1 MKKVFQIKLKSIA
14 KVFTLVVAASLVTFT
29 GCKSYDEDITDING
43 KLNQAITD
51 IATLKT
57 SVAALQTSVNGMT
70 YIKSITMGTDGKL
83 TITPSTGTAIVYDAK
98 NYVTYDI
105 ALTNNVLTVNGVNK
119 GTVAIPALT
128 FGADNKLMSGTTVV
142 ADLSSWVRSLTLS
155 ADNYLVINGTKS
167 TILIPAATVQSVD
180 VKGITISG
188 NVLTITKNDN
198 STSTITLPQTALTLT
213 AKSSDNGEL
222 TLTLNGVDTKVT
234 IKNTYGVDGGFLT
247 VNGVKTTV
255 AIPAEN
261 KTSVIFSKDGNG
273 NIISA
278 TVSDGKDTMVI
289 KVNPSNEA
297 LVGLLYAPMIINGGV
312 NAVEVGYINDNLAA
326 KALFN
331 QQEVTFRYNPFN
343 ANITDG
349 ITWSYVSNTAKFS
362 VAPGVGADKT
372 DLFYAPS
379 AAKVSNVS
387 GAANFD
393 LKVNNWVETGASDV
407 YHLFMLQATRKDIY
421 SGKTA
426 TVVSDYVKV
435 MPVQYTAFISNSTP
449 NAVPFI
455 DYPVAKPAITDMS
468 QVYTINY
475 DGGVNTPAI
484 DLKTLVLATANKTVG
499 ETALQ
504 RKTFLNLGFGTA
516 DNEYEFKFDI
526 DDAYLGVDGATNQ
539 NSSLFVTLSGSTLK
553 VTQGF
558 ASLDRTPLV
567 RVRLYT
573 KVASPK
579 VAQLL
584 ATAYMKFNITGE
596 RTVTYNVP
604 AVTYSYEKLFKH
616 STPVAGGIDA
626 ADKTSISIPW
636 DVVNSE
642 IYNKM
647 AISHND
653 FRIIFPDALLQG
665 ATSKVVKFWNPAGTL
680 TALTPT
686 QELDVATELVS
697 TLGAVDVDT
706 RKLTYNITPKAKF
719 GKYEITYTFKP
730 AANDKTL
737 KLVYTFTI
745 TAPSVDRAILPQY
758 YYLGVNNNKA
768 FTEGVAEGG
777 VYKMRAYIGEF
788 FGFGSTAYRSLF
800 SPSTPTSINWIDGV
814 SHKAE
819 ILTTGVSAG
828 ASTTGATLTNTVNT
842 LDGVYGTTTLPKSGA
857 DIILTTPLTT
867 AFRFYNVKVT
877 EYNLPNGETLSNV
890 FDVYFVNPLVIEAKA
905 NPIVMINKTNG
916 SAYTT
921 DLKLNYVVKFKGRN
935 IITYGVNEPV
945 VPAPSYLYYPAAEY
959 GVDASQLSYTV
970 SPVAPYSPTIL
981 SLTGTT
987 LKWDNAGGGISTNPL
1002 SVGSTSVSITTPFA
1016 TTSLSVPVQVIPE

>member
-29 GCKSYDEDITDING
+29 GCKSYDGDITDLQGQID
-43 KLNQAITD
+43 KVVTD
-51 IATLKT
+51 VATLKT
-57 SVAALQTSVNGMT
+57 SVAALQTSVSGMT

-98 NYVTYDI
+98 SYVTYDI
-105 ALTNNVLTVNGVNK
+105 ALSSAGVLTVNGVNK
-119 GTVAIPALT
+119 GAVTIPALT
-128 FGADNKLMSGTTVV
+128 FDNGVLKSGTTTV
-142 ADLSSWVRSLTLS
+142 ADLSSWLKTGLTVVDGYLAINGQKTSVAIPVAAGKTVKDVAIDGTNVKVTYTDNTTATFANAPIVTSTS
-155 ADNYLVINGTKS
+155 ADGTLV
-167 TILIPAATVQSVD
+167 V
-180 VKGITISG
+180 
-188 NVLTITKNDN
+188 
-198 STSTITLPQTALTLT
+198 
-213 AKSSDNGEL
+213 
-222 TLTLNGVDTKVT
+222 NGVDTKVV

-278 TVSDGKDTMVI
+278 TISDGKDSFVV

-312 NAVEVGYINDNLAA
+312 NAVEVGYINDNLSA

-499 ETALQ
+499 ETSLQ

-539 NSSLFVTLSGSTLK
+539 NSSLFVTLTGSTLK

-604 AVTYSYEKLFKH
+604 AVAYSYEKLFKH

-665 ATSKVVKFWNPAGTL
+665 ATSKVVKFWNPAGTP
-680 TALTPT
+680 TALTPA

-745 TAPSVDRAILPQY
+745 TAPNVDRAILPQY

-788 FGFGSTAYRSLF
+788 FGFGSTAYRNLF

-819 ILTTGVSAG
+819 ILTTGVSTG

-842 LDGVYGTTTLPKSGA
+842 LDGVYGTSTLPKSGA

>member
-128 FGADNKLMSGTTVV
+128 FADGVLKSGTTTV
-142 ADLSSWVRSLTLS
+142 ADLTSWLKTGLTVVDGYLAINGQKTSVAIPVAAGKTVKDVAIDGTNVKVTYTDNTTATFANAPIVTSTS
-155 ADNYLVINGTKS
+155 ADGTLV
-167 TILIPAATVQSVD
+167 V
-180 VKGITISG
+180 
-188 NVLTITKNDN
+188 
-198 STSTITLPQTALTLT
+198 
-213 AKSSDNGEL
+213 
-222 TLTLNGVDTKVT
+222 NGVDTKVV

-278 TVSDGKDTMVI
+278 TISDGKDTMVI

-468 QVYTINY
+468 QVYAINY

-526 DDAYLGVDGATNQ
+526 DDAYLGVDGVTNQ
-539 NSSLFVTLSGSTLK
+539 NSSLFVTLTGSTLK

-604 AVTYSYEKLFKH
+604 PVTISYEKLFKH

-626 ADKTSISIPW
+626 ALDKTSISIPW
-636 DVVNSE
+636 EVVNSE

-647 AISHND
+647 AITHND

-665 ATSKVVKFWNPAGTL
+665 ATSKVVKFWNPAN
-680 TALTPT
+680 ALTPLT
-686 QELDVATELVS
+686 PAQELDVATELVS

-819 ILTTGVSAG
+819 ILTSNVSAG
-828 ASTTGATLTNTVNT
+828 ASTTGAVLTNTVNT
-842 LDGVYGTTTLPKSGA
+842 LDGVYGTTTAPKSGA
-857 DIILTTPLTT
+857 DIMLTTPLTT

-890 FDVYFVNPLVIEAKA
+890 FDVYFVNPLVIEAKT